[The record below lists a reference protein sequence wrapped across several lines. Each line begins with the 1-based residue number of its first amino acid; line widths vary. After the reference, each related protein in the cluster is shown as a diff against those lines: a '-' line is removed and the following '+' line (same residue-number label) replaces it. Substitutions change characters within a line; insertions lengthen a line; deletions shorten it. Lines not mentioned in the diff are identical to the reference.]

1 MFLVFCLILMSL
13 KKKKN
18 AILFS
23 HSYRGLKS
31 ETEVSTGLV
40 PPQSCEEDSVL
51 GLNLASRVFLAIFGV
66 P

>member
-13 KKKKN
+13 KKKN
-18 AILFS
+18 AILLS

-31 ETEVSTGLV
+31 ETEVFTGLV